1 MTWIQQNKKYLTLFS
16 LMMLVALT
24 RSDHFGSA
32 ISLPDA
38 SLAAFYLAGIFSGG
52 LVSLVV
58 LLSEAAL
65 LDYIA
70 ITQLNVSDYCISPAY
85 VFLIPTY
92 ASVFLAG
99 LWSKK
104 YTSFKASDVSIQF
117 ALLLVATSVA
127 FLISNGSFYFLSGKF
142 PDLSIVEYAGRV
154 AKYYPAYVSSTLI
167 YSCSILLATKA
178 FKLLNKEKAN
188 SGVLN

>member
-1 MTWIQQNKKYLTLFS
+1 MAWIQQNKKYLTLFS
-16 LMMLVALT
+16 LMMLMALT

-52 LVSLVV
+52 IMSLGI
-58 LLSEAAL
+58 LLAEAAL
-65 LDYIA
+65 LDYVA
-70 ITQLNVSDYCISPAY
+70 ITHFNVSDYCISPAY

-92 ASVFLAG
+92 ASVFFAG
-99 LWSKK
+99 LLSKK

-117 ALLLVATSVA
+117 ALLLVATSIA
-127 FLISNGSFYFLSGKF
+127 FFISNGSFYWLSDKF
-142 PDLSIVEYAGRV
+142 PDLSIVEYAQRV

-167 YSCSILLATKA
+167 YSCSILCATKV
-178 FKLLNKEKAN
+178 FNMLNKEKSN
-188 SGVLN
+188 SEVLS

>member
-1 MTWIQQNKKYLTLFS
+1 MNWIQQNKKYLTLFS
-16 LMMLVALT
+16 LMMLMALT
-24 RSDHFGSA
+24 RSDHFGST

-52 LVSLVV
+52 VMSLVV

-92 ASVFLAG
+92 AALFIAG
-99 LWSKK
+99 KWSAK
-104 YTSFKASDVSIQF
+104 YASFSLRDVTMQLTYLVIAS
-117 ALLLVATSVA
+117 SVA
-127 FLISNGSFYFLSGKF
+127 FFISNGSFYVLSGKF
-142 PDLSIVEYAGRV
+142 VDLSWLQYSERV
-154 AKYYPAYVSSTLI
+154 AQYYAPYMSSTLI
-167 YSCSILLATKA
+167 YSGVILCCTKLVA
-178 FKLLNKEKAN
+178 MLNKSKE
-188 SGVLN
+188 SLEVLS